1 MEENKLPQSED
12 NQQEKPSG
20 NEATPS
26 NSEESKASAAPEKVE
41 ETTPESTNENKYGA
55 SAVEEVLSDV
65 NKSFD
70 DKSGNP
76 YAYRA
81 KVDVTPVQ
89 EVHLK
94 VASELKK
101 IIVGQ
106 DELIE
111 LLMVSVF
118 CGGHCLLE
126 GLPGIAKTL
135 TAKSLASAIDTPFS
149 RIQFTPDLMPT
160 DVSGTT
166 VFNLKESAFHFK
178 KGPIFSSVILIDE
191 INRAPAK
198 TQASLMEVMEEKQLT
213 YDGVTYPMM
222 YPFFVIATQNPIEQE
237 GTYTLPEAQLD
248 RFLFRVKLGYPD
260 LEDEKRILELFERD
274 FFMQKTQSIEKVTT
288 PEEIKQCQD
297 LIQQVYV
304 KPELLNYIAAII
316 HNTRNNGDL
325 YLGASPRA
333 SLAIMRTSK
342 AIAAMRGRDF
352 VTPDDIQMVC
362 TPILNHRIIL
372 SHEREMEGTTTEDV
386 IKEILSSIEVP
397 R

>member
-1 MEENKLPQSED
+1 MEEKKLPQSNE
-12 NQQEKPSG
+12 NQKEQSFGDP
-20 NEATPS
+20 T
-26 NSEESKASAAPEKVE
+26 SAANSKTENLTDSSEGSRKPENEGATRPLASVVE
-41 ETTPESTNENKYGA
+41 EGLAHADKP
-55 SAVEEVLSDV
+55 
-65 NKSFD
+65 FD
-70 DKSGNP
+70 DKSSNP
-76 YAYRA
+76 YAYHAR
-81 KVDVTPVQ
+81 VDVGPVQ
-89 EVHLK
+89 EVHVK

-101 IIVGQ
+101 VIVGQ

-111 LLMVSVF
+111 LLMVSIF

-160 DVSGTT
+160 DVSGTN
-166 VFNLKESAFHFK
+166 VFNLKESEFHFK
-178 KGPIFSSVILIDE
+178 KGPIFSSIVLIDE

-198 TQASLMEVMEEKQLT
+198 TQASLMEVMEEKQMT

-222 YPFFVIATQNPIEQE
+222 YPFFVLATQNPIEQE

-248 RFLFRVKLGYPD
+248 RFLFRVKLGYPGLD
-260 LEDEKRILELFERD
+260 DEKRILQLFEQD
-274 FFMQKTQSIEKVTT
+274 FFLHKTQSIEKVAT
-288 PEEIKQCQD
+288 PDEIKQCQE
-297 LIQQVYV
+297 LIQKVYV
-304 KPELLNYIAAII
+304 KPELLDYIADIT

-333 SLAIMRTSK
+333 SIAIMRTSK

-362 TPILNHRIIL
+362 APILNHRIIL
-372 SHEREMEGTTTEDV
+372 SHEREMEGTTAEDV
-386 IKEILSSIEVP
+386 IKEILSTIEVP

>member
-1 MEENKLPQSED
+1 MEENKLPPSDD
-12 NQQEKPSG
+12 NQKEQPTGSESTPPKPDG
-20 NEATPS
+20 AQ
-26 NSEESKASAAPEKVE
+26 
-41 ETTPESTNENKYGA
+41 TPEASKSTDVSPPAPMHESSDKIT
-55 SAVEEVLSDV
+55 SVEEVLSDV
-65 NKSFD
+65 DKNFD
-70 DKSGNP
+70 DKANNP

-81 KVDVTPVQ
+81 KVDVTLVQ
-89 EVHLK
+89 EAHLK

-166 VFNLKESAFHFK
+166 VFNLKDSAFHFK
-178 KGPIFSSVILIDE
+178 KGPIFSSIILIDE

-248 RFLFRVKLGYPD
+248 RFLFRVKLGYPGLD
-260 LEDEKRILELFERD
+260 DEKRILELFEQD

-288 PEEIKQCQD
+288 PDEIKTCQD
-297 LIQQVYV
+297 LIQKVYV
-304 KPELLNYIAAII
+304 KPELLTYIASII

-362 TPILNHRIIL
+362 APILNHRIIL
-372 SHEREMEGTTTEDV
+372 SHEREMEGTTAEDV